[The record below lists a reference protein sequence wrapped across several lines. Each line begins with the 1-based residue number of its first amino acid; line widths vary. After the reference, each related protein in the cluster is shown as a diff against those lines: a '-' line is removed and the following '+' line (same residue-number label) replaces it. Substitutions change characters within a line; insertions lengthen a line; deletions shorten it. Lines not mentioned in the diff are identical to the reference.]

1 MDLRHVYQ
9 LYCSVYFLTSFRIQT
24 NSSAYSHDPD
34 EFVRTII
41 MQYDKPP
48 VQIVMVNA
56 TQVPLATDR
65 EVQRIRKKLLI
76 IFGIFLGVAIFF
88 LVLSVLTAASATT
101 PTVATSSTSTTVIE
115 NAKPVNY
122 ILQIVEAAL
131 ITLLY
136 GFAYYVTYA
145 YHPTGLRV
153 IAWLNIICAVV
164 LCLTF
169 ITFLIVFIV
178 AMSYVDGSEKGKKMT
193 AFGGVLMTLLG
204 VFCIIDVLL
213 QKIVAKL
220 CFKLARLIND
230 KKKIPFSKA
239 YITTDNYTYA
249 IRQQYNGSS
258 HQEQFIHTNM
268 QYEQGTEKVF
278 MASAPTASSN
288 DDRQLQRTRKILL
301 IVFGIFLGLSIFS
314 LAMPFMGV
322 STATYGLERN
332 YTPQFVQ
339 SILSI
344 AFYSFGYYVAHNYHP
359 IGLRVV
365 AWIMIISAVFLCL
378 TTIGVFI
385 LLIVIMAGVEFPREF
400 QSLAVFGGVLLSV
413 VAVVSLIVFIVEIIL
428 IKLCF
433 KLARLIDARDKFLH
447 QQV

>member
-1 MDLRHVYQ
+1 
-9 LYCSVYFLTSFRIQT
+9 
-24 NSSAYSHDPD
+24 
-34 EFVRTII
+34 

-239 YITTDNYTYA
+239 
-249 IRQQYNGSS
+249 
-258 HQEQFIHTNM
+258 
-268 QYEQGTEKVF
+268 
-278 MASAPTASSN
+278 
-288 DDRQLQRTRKILL
+288 
-301 IVFGIFLGLSIFS
+301 
-314 LAMPFMGV
+314 
-322 STATYGLERN
+322 
-332 YTPQFVQ
+332 
-339 SILSI
+339 
-344 AFYSFGYYVAHNYHP
+344 
-359 IGLRVV
+359 
-365 AWIMIISAVFLCL
+365 
-378 TTIGVFI
+378 
-385 LLIVIMAGVEFPREF
+385 
-400 QSLAVFGGVLLSV
+400 
-413 VAVVSLIVFIVEIIL
+413 
-428 IKLCF
+428 
-433 KLARLIDARDKFLH
+433 
-447 QQV
+447 